1 MDRVSA
7 GLVNYVIFFTNYM
20 PVAIYYAN
28 NYAGKID
35 SSLTT
40 SSIGKPLHTTL

>member
-1 MDRVSA
+1 MFK
-7 GLVNYVIFFTNYM
+7 FFTNYM
-20 PVAIYYAN
+20 PDATYYAY

-40 SSIGKPLHTTL
+40 NAFWKPLHTMLS